1 MERLDIAPGFI
12 RLKLRVPPVSI
23 GFRTAKTAVGVS
35 ISVLVSQL
43 LQLQYFSSA
52 GILTL
57 LCIQK
62 SRKQSIKAAVSR
74 FFACF
79 IGMFFASAV
88 FWVLGYLPYSF
99 LVLLLLFIPLCVRL
113 RIQEGIASSSVIV
126 MHVYMHKKPE
136 LSFFVNEFFVITIG
150 LSVALVINAYM
161 PSIDKQLNQC
171 KAEVDRLF
179 RTILQEIADYLKDG
193 NTQWDGKELL
203 QLSDALKKSKT
214 LALLDAENS
223 ILFKSDSYFDYFEKK
238 KQQYD
243 ILDRMLPYVSRITV
257 QMEQG
262 ERIGE
267 FLLLLSAHL
276 SSEDHKK
283 RLYEELRKI
292 REYHKLLPMPQTRT
306 EFENRA
312 SLFVVANEL
321 ELYIKSI

>member
-12 RLKLRVPPVSI
+12 RLKLRIPPVSI

-88 FWVLGYLPYSF
+88 FWIFGFFPYSF
-99 LVLLLLFIPLCVRL
+99 FVLLLLFIPLCVRL

-136 LSFFVNEFFVITIG
+136 LSFFVNEFFVIAIG
-150 LSVALVINAYM
+150 LGVALVINAYM

-171 KAEVDRLF
+171 KAR
-179 RTILQEIADYLKDG
+179 G
-193 NTQWDGKELL
+193 
-203 QLSDALKKSKT
+203 
-214 LALLDAENS
+214 
-223 ILFKSDSYFDYFEKK
+223 
-238 KQQYD
+238 
-243 ILDRMLPYVSRITV
+243 
-257 QMEQG
+257 
-262 ERIGE
+262 
-267 FLLLLSAHL
+267 
-276 SSEDHKK
+276 
-283 RLYEELRKI
+283 
-292 REYHKLLPMPQTRT
+292 
-306 EFENRA
+306 
-312 SLFVVANEL
+312 
-321 ELYIKSI
+321 